1 MARVCK
7 ITGKR
12 PLVGNN
18 VSKSNRKTKRRQIP
32 NLQSKRIYVPEL
44 GKFVQLKVSVTAL
57 KTIDRLLFSMIIFLM
72 FCIISPLIFNI
83 PKATIYQNF
92 ANVIRIPQDL
102 TVLL

>member
-18 VSKSNRKTKRRQIP
+18 VSKSNRKTKRRQLP
-32 NLQSKRIYVPEL
+32 NLQSKRIFVPEL

-57 KTIDRLLFSMIIFLM
+57 KTIDRLGLM
-72 FCIISPLIFNI
+72 PYLKKQGLKLSDI
-83 PKATIYQNF
+83 Q
-92 ANVIRIPQDL
+92 
-102 TVLL
+102 

>member
-18 VSKSNRKTKRRQIP
+18 VSKSNRKTKRRQLP

-57 KTIDRLLFSMIIFLM
+57 KTIDRLGLM
-72 FCIISPLIFNI
+72 PYLKKQGLKVSDI
-83 PKATIYQNF
+83 Q
-92 ANVIRIPQDL
+92 
-102 TVLL
+102 

>member
-57 KTIDRLLFSMIIFLM
+57 KTIDRLGLM
-72 FCIISPLIFNI
+72 PYLKKQGLKLSDI
-83 PKATIYQNF
+83 Q
-92 ANVIRIPQDL
+92 
-102 TVLL
+102 